1 MIKRIFLHG
10 LDSSGRGTKGTY
22 FSTRYP
28 DIERPDFDGT
38 LQQWMTQLYKLLGE
52 DTFIAVGSSFGGLM
66 GTVLAVEK
74 PDSVHR
80 LILLAPALNS
90 LQATAGVLVF
100 VEIDLLRNSPD
111 AFRDFRR
118 EALKLP
124 ELLECHLVSGNF
136 DYLLKARVRD
146 MKQYRELLGEKILA
160 LPGATRRAP
169 ERN

>member
-38 LQQWMTQLYKLLGE
+38 LQQRMTQLYKLLGE

-80 LILLAPALNS
+80 LILLAPALNFHDYQVPDRQIETETILVIGKDDVVTPPDIVIPAAEATFAN
-90 LQATAGVLVF
+90 LQASIVDDDHLLHNTYAGL
-100 VEIDLLRNSPD
+100 DWDHLLR
-111 AFRDFRR
+111 R
-118 EALKLP
+118 E
-124 ELLECHLVSGNF
+124 
-136 DYLLKARVRD
+136 
-146 MKQYRELLGEKILA
+146 
-160 LPGATRRAP
+160 
-169 ERN
+169 